1 MKIIKFNAKLLTLLN
16 KNIFQYPLRLLSEEE
31 ITVISIQWEGDY
43 SKMLVPK

>member
-16 KNIFQYPLRLLSEEE
+16 KNIFQYPLRLLSEE
-31 ITVISIQWEGDY
+31 ITVISIQREDY